1 MNLSNLKPAEGSTK
15 TRKRIGRGPGS
26 GLGGTST
33 RGHKGA
39 KSRSGYSK
47 KIGFEGGQMP
57 LQRRVPKFGFKNINR
72 VEYKAINLDTI
83 QKLAEAKNLQTVGI
97 SDFIAAGFISASQ
110 LVKVLGNGTLTAKAI
125 ETLKNIW
132 KIEDL
137 RQRILIT
144 ILFVAIYRFG
154 SYVVLPGINPSMLT
168 QLHQQTSEGLL
179 ALLNMF
185 SGGAFSNASIFA
197 LGIMPYISASIVI
210 QLLGI
215 AVPYFQKLQREGE
228 SGRRKM
234 NQYTRYLTILIL
246 LVQAPS
252 YLLNL
257 KMQAGPSLNASLDW
271 TLFMFTSTIILA
283 AGSMFILWLGE
294 RITDKGIGN
303 GISLIIMIG
312 IIARLPQSLF
322 QELISRMTDKT
333 GGLVMFLIELVVL
346 LVVIAFAILLVQGT
360 RKIPVQ
366 YAKKIVGNK
375 QYGGAR
381 QYIPLKVNAA
391 NVMPIIFA
399 QAIMFIPITLV
410 GFSNVNDASGFV
422 RALTD
427 HTSFWY
433 NLIFAVL
440 IILFTYFYTAITIN
454 PTQMAEDM
462 KRNNGFIP
470 GIKPG
475 KQTAEYIDVIM
486 SRITLPGSFFLA
498 LVAIMP
504 AFAGIFG
511 VKAEFAQFFGGT
523 SLLILVGV
531 VLDTLQ
537 QVESHLLMRHYD
549 GLLKSG
555 RIKGRSGNVAAY

>member
-1 MNLSNLKPAEGSTK
+1 M
-15 TRKRIGRGPGS
+15 R
-26 GLGGTST
+26 
-33 RGHKGA
+33 
-39 KSRSGYSK
+39 RS
-47 KIGFEGGQMP
+47 
-57 LQRRVPKFGFKNINR
+57 
-72 VEYKAINLDTI
+72 
-83 QKLAEAKNLQTVGI
+83 
-97 SDFIAAGFISASQ
+97 
-110 LVKVLGNGTLTAKAI
+110 I

-137 RQRILIT
+137 RKRILIT

-154 SYVVLPGINPSMLT
+154 SYVVLPGIDPKMLAN
-168 QLHQQTSEGLL
+168 LHAQTSEGLL

-210 QLLGI
+210 QLLAV
-215 AVPYFQKLQREGE
+215 AVPYFQKIQREGE
-228 SGRRKM
+228 SGRRKI
-234 NQYTRYLTILIL
+234 NQYTRYLTIAIL
-246 LVQAPS
+246 LFQAPS

-257 KMQAGPSLNASLDW
+257 KSQAGASLNASLDW
-271 TLFMFTSTIILA
+271 TLFMISSTVILA

-294 RITDKGIGN
+294 RITDKGVGN
-303 GISLIIMIG
+303 GISFIILIG
-312 IIARLPQSLF
+312 IIARLPQSLA
-322 QELISRMTDKT
+322 QEFVSRLNSPGA
-333 GGLVMFLIELVVL
+333 GGLIMFLFEIIFLL
-346 LVVIAFAILLVQGT
+346 LVIVAAIMLVRGT

-366 YAKKIVGNK
+366 YAKRIVGNK

-399 QAIMFIPITLV
+399 QAIMFIPATLV
-410 GFSNVNDASGFV
+410 NFSSQNGEISSV
-422 RALTD
+422 ALALSDYTG
-427 HTSFWY
+427 FWY
-433 NLIFAVL
+433 NLVFAIL

-454 PTQMAEDM
+454 PNQMAEDM

-475 KQTAEYIDVIM
+475 KNTAEYIDVIM
-486 SRITLPGSFFLA
+486 SRITLPGSMFLA
-498 LVAIMP
+498 IIAILP

-511 VKAEFAQFFGGT
+511 VQTEFAHFFGGT

-549 GLLKSG
+549 GLLQSG
-555 RIKGRSGNVAAY
+555 RIKGRSDISAY